1 MNMRVAR
8 VAVPGLVPGV
18 LRVDRSPRT
27 VLLEAHAFLLSESA
41 PEFLSGDVSIDGL
54 DAMTTAVVTDS
65 DGSVVSVNKFFRNTD
80 SGRTAGPF
88 PGSRALPT
96 SDEWTAGG
104 YRDQLRYN
112 REYEFRFVA
121 TDDDGRTSELVL
133 DPTRTGLIPP
143 PSDLTLQG
151 PIDVQKKS

>member
-1 MNMRVAR
+1 MRVAR

-18 LRVDRSPRT
+18 LRVDPSPRT

-41 PEFLSGDVSIDGL
+41 PVFLSADVSIDGL
-54 DAMTTAVVTDS
+54 DATTTAVVTDS

-88 PGSRALPT
+88 AGSRASPT
-96 SDEWTAGG
+96 SDVWTASG
-104 YRDQLRYN
+104 YQDQLRYN

-121 TDDDGRTSELVL
+121 TDDDGRTSELVSA
-133 DPTRTGLIPP
+133 PTQTGLIPRP
-143 PSDLTLQG
+143 TNLTLQE
-151 PIDVQKKS
+151 PIVVQKNS